1 MLVLKIDIETKLKS
15 KTNAIA
21 QIKSTINKELL
32 NKNITCRCIKNLIN
46 KENQMT
52 NKL

>member
-1 MLVLKIDIETKLKS
+1 METKLKS
-15 KTNAIA
+15 KSNAIV
-21 QIKSTINKELL
+21 QIKSAVNKELL
-32 NKNITCRCIKNLIN
+32 NKNIIFSCIKNAIN